1 MSLEPLRDLLRS
13 GPRGTA
19 LDLLPYPALL
29 GLTFER
35 DGDEVRLRL
44 PFAPTLIGAPERLH
58 GGAIAGLLEFAGMAT
73 LLLALP
79 DDAPLPRFK
88 PLTATVD
95 YLRAGGMRDTF
106 AVATVTRLGR
116 RVANLNAIAWQYDHS
131 RPIATAKLNIILA
144 SALPPSESAP

>member
-1 MSLEPLRDLLRS
+1 MSLEPVRDFLRDS
-13 GPRGTA
+13 TRGA
-19 LDLLPYPALL
+19 AFDLLPYPALL
-29 GLTFER
+29 GLSVER

-44 PFAPTLIGAPERLH
+44 PFADALIGAPERLH
-58 GGAIAGLLEFAGMAT
+58 GGAIAGLLECAGLAT

-79 DDAPLPRFK
+79 DDAPLPMLK

-116 RVANLNAIAWQYDHS
+116 RVANLGAVAWQYDHS
-131 RPIATAKLNIILA
+131 RPIATAKLNFILK
-144 SALPPSESAP
+144 SVSESERAG

>member
-1 MSLEPLRDLLRS
+1 MRDLLRS
-13 GPRGTA
+13 ERGI
-19 LDLLPYPALL
+19 LDVLPYPALL

-44 PFAPTLIGAPERLH
+44 PFEPALIGSPERLH
-58 GGAIAGLLEFAGMAT
+58 GGVVAGLLEFAGLAA

-79 DDAPLPRFK
+79 DDAPLPRLK

-106 AVATVTRLGR
+106 AVATVMRLGR
-116 RVANLNAIAWQYDHS
+116 RVANLTAVAWQYDHS
-131 RPIATAKLNIILA
+131 RPIATAKLNIIL
-144 SALPPSESAP
+144 SAVSESEPAG